1 MNAGDLLLYL
11 TFVTGLATLIGII
24 QKERGIATP
33 SVLLTWLVRA
43 STALLVLDLGLL
55 TYYFLNNDYSFMY
68 VYQYNGNEL
77 PTIYKLAA
85 VFAGQPGTFL
95 LWTLVNFIGVLW
107 LSEKEGWENSF
118 VRKVQ
123 FIAIIVG
130 LYLVITTLI
139 DSPFK
144 TIYDVYPDLHT
155 SWVPED
161 GNSLNPLLINQWMA
175 VHPPVMFIAYGL
187 ITIPFAAALVFMIT
201 RSGEWERLARQ
212 WSRITWFFLSIGLA
226 VGGLWAYE
234 VLSWGGFWAWDPVET
249 SSFIPW
255 LSLTAA
261 FHAMSQHRKNKE
273 TFSILAPVLMCISFV
288 LIWYASLVTRS
299 GLYGSVHAFG
309 EASTG
314 TALLIMILLS
324 LVATAAPAVRNY
336 LEKPK
341 QEDEVMEYLNRNN
354 IFLVTIITLCILA
367 VISFWGITF
376 PVFIQIIQ
384 GQKVQIG
391 MGFFN
396 LWSYPFAIIFML
408 MGGLCLNYRESEK
421 AGNLNAL
428 LVVVAATI
436 LLAFYIPF
444 GDQRY
449 YLVDHQTAFF
459 NSLPPLYKLAGSL
472 SLLSIFPSLV
482 YMGYGVFS
490 RASEDYKLRGKTIF
504 TKRLGDT
511 LIHLGV
517 ILIMFGSVISSS
529 FGITMG
535 ATVPVKMGTQVPTD
549 HPDFSVKL
557 VDFKEVGGSAAPSI
571 GGAIEQAISS
581 GKNQVT
587 VSGTVGELTIAG
599 KYILVNLEDSSG
611 NITVATLPFD
621 IKQGSQ
627 VTVSGMLMSGFKSN
641 STGKAYDLILF
652 ADPNEFRDY
661 SPSGIVYQKAKL
673 EVYQKGERIGSGT
686 AVYLR
691 NKQGEASQVMI
702 DRSLL
707 NDVYVIFSGMKSG
720 TLPLTIKIVPFPN
733 EVWAGV
739 ILFLIGILLLVYHD
753 ARRLVLHKP

>member
-1 MNAGDLLLYL
+1 METGDILLYL
-11 TFVTGLATLIGII
+11 TIVTGLATLIGII

-33 SVLLTWLVRA
+33 SSLLTWLVRA

-77 PTIYKLAA
+77 PTVYKLAA

-95 LWTLVNFIGVLW
+95 LWTLVNFIGVFW

-130 LYLVITTLI
+130 IYLVITTLI

-155 SWVPED
+155 SWVPDD

-175 VHPPVMFIAYGL
+175 VHPPVMFVAYGL
-187 ITIPFAAALVFMIT
+187 ITIPFAAALVFMVT

-212 WSRITWFFLSIGLA
+212 WSKITWFFLSIGLA

-234 VLSWGGFWAWDPVET
+234 GLSWGGFWAWDPVET

-255 LSLTAA
+255 LTLTAA
-261 FHAMSQHRKNKE
+261 FHAMSQHRKNRE
-273 TFSILAPVLMCISFV
+273 TFDILAPVLIGMSYI

-309 EASTG
+309 AASTG
-314 TALLIMILLS
+314 TALLVMILLS

-341 QEDEVMEYLNRNN
+341 REDEVKEYLNRNN
-354 IFLVTIITLCILA
+354 IFLVTIVTLCILA
-367 VISFWGITF
+367 LISFWGITF
-376 PVFIQIIQ
+376 PVFIQIFQ

-421 AGNLNAL
+421 DSNLRAL

-436 LLAFYIPF
+436 AFAFIIP
-444 GDQRY
+444 DQRY

-459 NSLPPLYKLAGSL
+459 NSLPPLYKLIGSL
-472 SLLSIFPSLV
+472 SMLSIFPSLV
-482 YMGYGVFS
+482 YMAYGVFS

-511 LIHLGV
+511 LIHVGV
-517 ILIMFGSVISSS
+517 VLIMFGSILSSS

-535 ATVPVKMGTQVPTD
+535 ATIPIEMQGMQVPTE

-557 VDFKEVGGSAAPSI
+557 VDFKEEGGSAAPSI
-571 GGAIEQAISS
+571 SGAIGQAISS
-581 GKNQVT
+581 GTSQVT
-587 VSGTVGELTIAG
+587 VSGTIGEMTTAG
-599 KYILVNLEDSSG
+599 RYMLVTLEDNSG

-627 VTVSGMLMSGFKSN
+627 VTVSGVLMSGFQSN
-641 STGKAYDLILF
+641 STGKAFDMIVL

-673 EVYQKGERIGSGT
+673 EVYQNGGRIGSGT

-702 DRSLL
+702 DRSLF

-720 TLPLTIKIVPFPN
+720 SLPLTIKIVPFPN

-739 ILFLIGILLLVYHD
+739 ILFLIGISLLVYHD
-753 ARRLVLHKP
+753 ARKVILHKP